1 MVSQNFFQNVPEP
14 SGALLMML
22 GLGWIGGKRRRA

>member
-1 MVSQNFFQNVPEP
+1 MFQNVPEP

-22 GLGWIGGKRRRA
+22 GLGWLSGKRRRA